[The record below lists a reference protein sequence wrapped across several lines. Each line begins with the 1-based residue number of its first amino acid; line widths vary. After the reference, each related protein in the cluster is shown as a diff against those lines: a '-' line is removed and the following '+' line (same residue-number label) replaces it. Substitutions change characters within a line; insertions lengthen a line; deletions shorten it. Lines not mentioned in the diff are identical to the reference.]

1 MIGMPVTVVL
11 DDAQAASLLRLGPS
25 QVTPQLGTYVQA
37 VNEIIGVEVGAA
49 LAGLTEIPAGVT
61 LAASIIL
68 RHMWQADQQG
78 PRANFGG
85 TDQDVVRSPQG
96 FLIPNRAWLLLAPY
110 HAPLGFA

>member
-1 MIGMPVTVVL
+1 MAAVVVL
-11 DDAQAASLLRLGPS
+11 DDAQAATLLRLGPN
-25 QVTPQLGTYVQA
+25 QATPQLGTYVQA
-37 VNEIIGVEVGAA
+37 VNEVINIEVGAA
-49 LAGLTEIPAGVT
+49 LATLTEIPAGVT
-61 LAASIIL
+61 LAAAIIL

>member
-1 MIGMPVTVVL
+1 M
-11 DDAQAASLLRLGPS
+11 
-25 QVTPQLGTYVQA
+25 
-37 VNEIIGVEVGAA
+37 
-49 LAGLTEIPAGVT
+49 T

-96 FLIPNRAWLLLAPY
+96 F
-110 HAPLGFA
+110 

>member
-1 MIGMPVTVVL
+1 M
-11 DDAQAASLLRLGPS
+11 LRLGPS

-37 VNEIIGVEVGAA
+37 VNEILAGKKEITEDTVEVGAA
-49 LAGLTEIPAGVT
+49 LVGLTEIPAGVT